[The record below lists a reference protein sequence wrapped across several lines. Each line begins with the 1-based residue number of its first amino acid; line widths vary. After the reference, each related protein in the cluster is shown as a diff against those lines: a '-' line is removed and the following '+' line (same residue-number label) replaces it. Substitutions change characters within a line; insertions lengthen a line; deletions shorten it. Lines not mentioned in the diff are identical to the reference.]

1 MWDEWYGA
9 WASRTGMRV
18 ATLFARGMIHSTLSA
33 FLAGQTVRTIRGK
46 FVLLLCM
53 RLFKTSLR
61 SFDIFWMFG
70 SFVSPLRVWETIDF
84 VIDIPYVR
92 CLKDILKYCYLIIRF
107 FKDTENYMFAEFK
120 LNKNLYIRNTRKLKK
135 ISLNLIPR
143 IYIPNK
149 NPLFINIINHITR
162 SHTFMHT
169 FMGKLKM
176 RNCVEC
182 V

>member
-18 ATLFARGMIHSTLSA
+18 ATLFARGMIHSSLSA
-33 FLAGQTVRTIRGK
+33 FLAGQTVHTIRGK

-84 VIDIPYVR
+84 VVDIPYVR
-92 CLKDILKYCYLIIRF
+92 RLKDILKYCYLIIRF

-135 ISLNLIPR
+135 FSFYLIPR

-149 NPLFINIINHITR
+149 NLLFINTLYYQ
-162 SHTFMHT
+162 SH
-169 FMGKLKM
+169 
-176 RNCVEC
+176 N
-182 V
+182 